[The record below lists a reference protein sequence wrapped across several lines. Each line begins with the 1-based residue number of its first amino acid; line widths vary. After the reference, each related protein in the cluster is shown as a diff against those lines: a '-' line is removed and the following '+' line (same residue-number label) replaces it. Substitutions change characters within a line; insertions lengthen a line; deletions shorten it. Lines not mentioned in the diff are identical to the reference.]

1 MTSKLDRIQE
11 NANRYLV
18 RNCPA
23 FNPQAYEHCCN
34 LDGNYKCEGCTDCVM
49 KQIVDILRENTCKPE
64 ECGMNKP
71 DWNGEVFGCNAGFDD
86 NVSGCSCALA
96 NNLLRKLD
104 IEEINK

>member
-1 MTSKLDRIQE
+1 MNKYII
-11 NANRYLV
+11 

-23 FNPQAYEHCCN
+23 YIHRPLSTHDRVCLLGDKVKPNHKELYVYCK
-34 LDGNYKCEGCTDCVM
+34 DCTDCVL
-49 KQIVDILRENTCKPE
+49 KQIVDVLRENTCKPE

-71 DWNGEVFGCNAGFDD
+71 DWNGEVYGCNAGFDD

-104 IEEINK
+104 IQECE

>member
-1 MTSKLDRIQE
+1 MSDKYIIK
-11 NANRYLV
+11 
-18 RNCPA
+18 NCPVCEFSDWEECTGYLA
-23 FNPQAYEHCCN
+23 EGYICN
-34 LDGNYKCEGCTDCVM
+34 DIHTEIVECQDRTDCKL

-71 DWNGEVFGCNAGFDD
+71 DWNGEVYGCNAGFDD

-104 IEEINK
+104 IQEVE

>member
-1 MTSKLDRIQE
+1 MYDEIYGYCDNEYDIDLEKCMCE
-11 NANRYLV
+11 NI
-18 RNCPA
+18 
-23 FNPQAYEHCCN
+23 
-34 LDGNYKCEGCTDCVM
+34 TDCVM
-49 KQIVDILRENTCKPE
+49 KHIIDILRENTCKPE